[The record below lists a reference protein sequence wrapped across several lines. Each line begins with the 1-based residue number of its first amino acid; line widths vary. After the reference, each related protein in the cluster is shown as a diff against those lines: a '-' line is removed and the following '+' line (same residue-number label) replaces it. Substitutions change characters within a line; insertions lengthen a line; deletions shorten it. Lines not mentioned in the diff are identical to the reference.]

1 MKESIT
7 NGWRLLL
14 LSDIL
19 YSFHNSVIR
28 NEEQAIYS
36 KNKTKFVYFNFNG
49 KHLSFMF

>member
-14 LSDIL
+14 LSNIL

-28 NEEQAIYS
+28 NEEQVITQ
-36 KNKTKFVYFNFNG
+36 KTKFLDFNFNG
-49 KHLSFMF
+49 KQF

>member
-1 MKESIT
+1 MKELIT

-28 NEEQAIYS
+28 NEEQVIY
-36 KNKTKFVYFNFNG
+36 
-49 KHLSFMF
+49 